1 MQDFVGYDLRMIR
14 ATHIEYPILAVG
26 IQETSYDFGEVNG
39 IYLQPL
45 EGYSIELVGDFGVKG
60 KTDPLIID
68 GRTAVP
74 PPLAEF
80 EGWSEEFLIYYTP
93 CPSIRNIAN

>member
-1 MQDFVGYDLRMIR
+1 MQDFVGYDLRMVR

-80 EGWSEEFLIYYTP
+80 EGSSEEFLIYY
-93 CPSIRNIAN
+93 IY